1 MNRKLWTLTAFLIVA
16 ALLLSA
22 CGTKTIE
29 KTVEVTRLVP
39 AEGEKVVETVVVEVT
54 REVPAAAAPTGTRLQ
69 TILDRGKLICG
80 VNGGLPGFSFLD
92 EATGQFTG
100 FDADYCRAVAAALF
114 NDPNAVE
121 FRPLSAKERSTAL
134 QSGEIDVLIRN
145 TTWTSSRDASWGNFA
160 PTIFYDGQGMMVRK
174 DLGVTKLEDLEGASI
189 CVQTGTTTE
198 LNLTDK
204 MRELGVDFTPVVF
217 EDIDSTYAAY
227 EEGRCDA
234 VTSDRS
240 QLAARRTVFKN
251 PDDHVILDV
260 VMSKEPLG
268 PVVPHG
274 DDQWFD
280 VVKWVV
286 FATIQAEE
294 FGITSQNIDQFMD
307 SDKPEIR
314 RFLGLEGDLGQQL
327 GLSNDFAVRVIRHV
341 GNYAEIFDRN
351 LTPLGLGRGVNTLW
365 TEGGLLYSPPFR

>member
-1 MNRKLWTLTAFLIVA
+1 MVA
-16 ALLLSA
+16 AILLSA
-22 CGTKTIE
+22 CGTKTVE

-114 NDPNAVE
+114 DDPNAVE

-145 TTWTSSRDASWGNFA
+145 TTWTSSRDASWGNFG

-174 DLGVTKLEDLEGASI
+174 DLGVTKLEDLAGASI

-240 QLAARRTVFKN
+240 QLAARRTTMKN

-294 FGITSQNIDQFMD
+294 FGITSQNIDQFMN

-327 GLSNDFAVRVIRHV
+327 GLSNDFTVRIIRHV

>member
-1 MNRKLWTLTAFLIVA
+1 MARKFWVLMGFVLLLGLVA
-16 ALLLSA
+16 ACQQPA
-22 CGTKTIE
+22 PQVKE
-29 KTVEVTRLVP
+29 VEVTR
-39 AEGEKVVETVVVEVT
+39 VVQVEVT
-54 REVPAAAAPTGTRLQ
+54 REVPAPAPAPAARRLDTVTG
-69 TILDRGKLICG
+69 RGKLVCG

-92 EATGQFTG
+92 KATGQFTG
-100 FDADYCRAVAAALF
+100 FDADYCRVIAAAIF
-114 NDPNAVE
+114 DDPNAVE

-145 TTWTSSRDASWGNFA
+145 TTWTSSRDASWGTFA

-174 DLGVTKLEDLEGASI
+174 ALGVTKLEDLKGASI

-204 MRELGVDFTPVVF
+204 MRELGVEFTPVVF

-251 PDDHVILDV
+251 PDDHVILDA

-268 PVVPHG
+268 PAVPYG
-274 DDQWFD
+274 DAQWFN
-280 VVKWVV
+280 VVRWSV

-294 FGITSQNIDQFMD
+294 FGITSKNVDQFLTSENPD
-307 SDKPEIR
+307 IR
-314 RFLGLEGDLGQQL
+314 RFLGLEGDLGKQL
-327 GLSNDFAVRVIRHV
+327 GLSNDFAVRIIRHV
-341 GNYAEIFDRN
+341 GNYGEIFDRN
-351 LTPLGLGRGVNTLW
+351 LGPGTPFQMARGPNDLW
-365 TEGGLLYSPPFR
+365 TRGGLLYSPPFR

>member
-1 MNRKLWTLTAFLIVA
+1 MERKFWMLVGLVLLLVLVA
-16 ALLLSA
+16 ACQQQA
-22 CGTKTIE
+22 PQVKE
-29 KTVEVTRLVP
+29 VEVTRI
-39 AEGEKVVETVVVEVT
+39 VEVT
-54 REVPAAAAPTGTRLQ
+54 REVPAPAPGPTAGRLD
-69 TILDRGKLICG
+69 TINSRGKLICG

-92 EATGQFTG
+92 KATGQFTG
-100 FDADYCRAVAAALF
+100 FDADYCRAVAAAIF
-114 NDPNAVE
+114 DDPNAVE

-134 QSGEIDVLIRN
+134 QTGEIDVLIRN
-145 TTWTSSRDASWGNFA
+145 TTWTISRDATWGNFG
-160 PTIFYDGQGMMVRK
+160 PTTFYDGQGMMVRK
-174 DLGVTKLEDLEGASI
+174 DLGAKTLEDLEGATI

-198 LNLTDK
+198 LNLTDQ
-204 MRELGVDFTPVVF
+204 MRARGVSFTPVVF
-217 EDIDSTYAAY
+217 EDIDATYNAY

-274 DDQWFD
+274 DDQWFN
-280 VVKWVV
+280 VIKWVV

-294 FGITSQNIDQFMD
+294 FGLTSENLDQFMA
-307 SDKPEIR
+307 SENPEIR
-314 RFLGLEGDLGQQL
+314 RFLGLEGDLGKTL
-327 GLSNDFAVRVIRHV
+327 GLTNDFAARIIRHV
-341 GNYAEIFDRN
+341 GNYEEIFNRN
-351 LTPLGLGRGVNTLW
+351 LGPGTPFNMDRGPNKLW